1 MEERVGRN
9 VIKNGDVD
17 FEHGVGFVHSI
28 VIFNICIMQNMVLV
42 SGAQLFNWEF
52 VKFFVNS

>member
-9 VIKNGDVD
+9 VIKNCDVE
-17 FEHGVGFVHSI
+17 FEHGVGFVRFI

-42 SGAQLFNWEF
+42 SGTQLFN
-52 VKFFVNS
+52 

>member
-17 FEHGVGFVHSI
+17 FEHGVGFVRSI

-42 SGAQLFNWEF
+42 SGTQLFN
-52 VKFFVNS
+52 